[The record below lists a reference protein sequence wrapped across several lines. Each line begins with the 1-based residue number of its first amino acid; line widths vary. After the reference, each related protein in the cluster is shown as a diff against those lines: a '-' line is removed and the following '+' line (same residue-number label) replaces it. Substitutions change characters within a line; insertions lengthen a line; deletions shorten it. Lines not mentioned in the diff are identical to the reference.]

1 MTIFLKRLI
10 IRTIKH
16 KEDTTMK
23 NIALATL
30 TLDARHIESLR
41 THGAEVIGPDGNRTG
56 LTIAFAEKA
65 LNDCIRMGC
74 KAITYELFLPQIDEP
89 MMLAVWKDGHVDS
102 GSVRGIFDCLAS
114 R

>member
-1 MTIFLKRLI
+1 
-10 IRTIKH
+10 
-16 KEDTTMK
+16 MK
-23 NIALATL
+23 NTALATP

-65 LNDCIRMGC
+65 MNDCIRMGC
-74 KAITYELFLPQIDEP
+74 TAITYELFLPQIDEP